1 MKIKIFSMKNHH
13 YFIKIYKNHLEKLF
27 FWAVEHFFQQFVKKN
42 VEKLLKT
49 IDI

>member
-1 MKIKIFSMKNHH
+1 MKNHH

-27 FWAVEHFFQQFVKKN
+27 FWAVKHFFQQFVKKN